1 MFDIFGFRFFS
12 FLVSAL
18 LISLS
23 AIFFTDVYNEGELI
37 YGEDSN
43 SQFKDNSTKW
53 LPYSSAKFSLMY
65 PENWKVE
72 EKISKFHEY
81 DVKLL
86 KSGPFSGLRTFFG
99 IIFESLQGSEKLSNE
114 LVLEQTENFYK
125 NAPISAYSVYEI
137 LEKNFTKYKIDGNPS
152 SSHIIKYTYKEN
164 NLGGKLLEIFSII
177 DKKLFTLTYQS
188 TTQNFDKELPIINRI
203 ISSIK
208 ILP

>member
-1 MFDIFGFRFFS
+1 MFNIFGFRFFL

-23 AIFFTDVYNEGELI
+23 AIFFTDAYNKVKLI

-53 LPYSSAKFSLMY
+53 ISYSSAKFSLLY

-72 EKISKFHEY
+72 EKISKFHIL
-81 DVKLL
+81 DLNLL
-86 KSGPFSGLRTFFG
+86 TVIDGNRTSFIG
-99 IIFESLQGSEKLSNE
+99 ISFDTFEDSDKLSNE
-114 LVLEQTENFYK
+114 LVLEQSEDFGKFGSNSY
-125 NAPISAYSVYEI
+125 YSVYEV
-137 LEKNFTKYKIDGNPS
+137 LEKNLTKYKIDGNPS
-152 SSHIIKYTYKEN
+152 ASHIVKYVFREN

-177 DKKLFTLTYQS
+177 DKKLFTLIYQS
-188 TTQNFDKELPIINRI
+188 TTQNFDKELPIIDRI

-208 ILP
+208 IVS

>member
-1 MFDIFGFRFFS
+1 MFNISSFRFFS

-23 AIFFTDVYNEGELI
+23 VFFFTDVYNEGELI

-53 LPYSSAKFSLMY
+53 VPYSSAKFSLMY

-72 EKISKFHEY
+72 EKISKFHVL
-81 DVKLL
+81 DLKLL
-86 KSGPFSGLRTFFG
+86 KDNPFSFLG
-99 IIFESLQGSEKLSNE
+99 ISFSALMDSDKLSNE
-114 LVLEQTENFYK
+114 LILEQSEDFGKFVTR
-125 NAPISAYSVYEI
+125 SGYSTFDV
-137 LEKNFTKYKIDGNPS
+137 LEKNLTKYKIDNNPS
-152 SSHIIKYTYKEN
+152 ASHIVKYVYEEN

-188 TTQNFDKELPIINRI
+188 TTQNFDKELPIIDRI

>member
-1 MFDIFGFRFFS
+1 MFNIFVFPFPS
-12 FLVSAL
+12 FLISAL

-23 AIFFTDVYNEGELI
+23 IFFFTDAFKEVELI
-37 YGEDSN
+37 YGADS
-43 SQFKDNSTKW
+43 KDNSSKW
-53 LPYSSAKFSLMY
+53 VPYSSAKFSLMY

-72 EKISKFHEY
+72 EKISKFHVL
-81 DVKLL
+81 DLKLL
-86 KSGPFSGLRTFFG
+86 KDNPFSFLG
-99 IIFESLQGSEKLSNE
+99 ISFSALMDSDKLSNE
-114 LVLEQTENFYK
+114 LVLEQSEDFGKFVTK
-125 NAPISAYSVYEI
+125 SGYSTFDV
-137 LEKNFTKYKIDGNPS
+137 LEKNLTKYKIDNNPS
-152 SSHIIKYTYKEN
+152 ASHIVKYVYEEN

>member
-1 MFDIFGFRFFS
+1 MFNIFVFS
-12 FLVSAL
+12 FTSFFISAL

-23 AIFFTDVYNEGELI
+23 AIFFTDAFKEVELI
-37 YGEDSN
+37 YGADSN
-43 SQFKDNSTKW
+43 DNSTKW
-53 LPYSSAKFSLMY
+53 VPYSSAKFSLMY

-72 EKISKFHEY
+72 EKISKFHVL
-81 DVKLL
+81 DLKLL
-86 KSGPFSGLRTFFG
+86 KDNPFSFLG
-99 IIFESLQGSEKLSNE
+99 ISFSALMDSDKLSNE
-114 LVLEQTENFYK
+114 LVLEQSEDFGKFVTK
-125 NAPISAYSVYEI
+125 SGYSTFDV
-137 LEKNFTKYKIDGNPS
+137 LEKNLTKYKIDNNPS
-152 SSHIIKYTYKEN
+152 ASHIVKYVYEEN